1 GHEADEAWQGVRDFI
16 ENVSQRT
23 FRKLAMF
30 IGKNGEGKTGAINN
44 QEQPK
49 SDGTRVG
56 GEDAE
61 AVKPHLEALQSMG
74 ASVAEGSASATGV
87 FICGY
92 LSEDE
97 ARRGQRSGGLLRA
110 GSRAGGTG
118 TNYAAITVMPAHAFN
133 HIAVRLASEEEI
145 QQECQD
151 QIALLRNAPADDPDI
166 DDNIDD
172 TERVQA
178 AEDFLCAA
186 TGQTIDD
193 IRSKLEEW
201 DSDTVQAAGSEIKVP
216 VKLERVHAELA
227 QQLATEV
234 LNVVDGLAEELRA
247 GKVRRL
253 VLAGPVEYLRNSLQ
267 GILQC
272 NHKNKG
278 LALSKDTD
286 AVTVYSVGWR
296 HEFVSWVDTPGCD
309 DGDTVNEDVT
319 VKVIEDVDCVVML
332 TSRDLQGCKS
342 LQRHYLLKENDGK
355 GILKRLLRAEVE
367 RLQDDAQP
375 FHFMY
380 VINAEKDLAG
390 KEGSADPEG
399 RFQILQDP
407 EVSRDFAEAKART
420 QKELFRLLVYENR
433 KEGMNLP
440 EEKLQE
446 IADRIPVIV
455 IYGDTHRSLMELKRW
470 VSHRDLA
477 LTGMPALRDAIEQTV
492 YPAFLAAEKTLRKSL
507 RAARKPRAG
516 NNPEGPPASA
526 ASGST
531 LSRLAKCDP
540 AELKAEID
548 TMVKHTRGRRDD
560 IMSKVQEGCNRA
572 INFWL
577 QNSLRPRINECLQK
591 QDAYYAKNEHSF
603 STKLKTARAV
613 QTNHRLTKGIISKGP
628 YVAPQPVRTGG
639 TVIEGRQ
646 QRGKQK
652 KITKRKLHD
661 FVCPEHELADGA
673 RIKFTEMPPSEETAA
688 FKASLESNL
697 LTDFVQPMER
707 LVQEFRDHLCEGRD
721 PGSSN
726 IPHWESYF
734 DGKRR
739 KSIESELKQMVA
751 SFLSVQPA
759 KQTFGTVFRKF
770 LHQAMW
776 ESIDEHICEPALHPP
791 QCPESDAAHLR
802 YMKGCIKDGLQPAAE
817 GAMEKAE
824 EALRTFCRER
834 RRMLD
839 LAMEAM
845 LYKAV
850 NGFITFVRHARKGK
864 GKMGG
869 SSHQDTAEQ
878 VEQQIKLCNYVLE
891 QLQGCGDHAD
901 DADDDDAA
909 DDADDADDDSAA
921 DDDGAGVDGDDSLD
935 RPSASPPSEVQSL
948 GTASLHAHPQRLDPD
963 AERGGPPAP
972 PEAAVSPGQCLKQ
985 GLRELEWEGY
995 ALLEKMYE
1003 ASLRHAGPEEDA
1015 VQEHILVHEASCFP
1029 KDIDS
1034 REGVQAESDYSG
1046 EVKLQNGRYVRHG
1059 FGVFEKFEWRIENG
1073 EEIQRYPAKSIYAY
1087 IGQFEDGK
1095 EHGHGVTLYMKDARG
1110 TPASITIGEGF
1121 GKRRGAGDLC
1131 LWLIGD
1137 YAIEE
1142 REDAPQKG
1150 VESLLYWDE
1159 QDKELYLPVRRCQA
1173 KLKKFYASDGLK
1185 VHTEFEDRRRSD
1197 EEWAK
1202 AGTAVVKA
1210 ISAARVANQK
1220 RKEASVD
1227 GLKGISVYED
1237 CAFYPGSHVRIVN
1250 HRELSGECATV
1261 KSAREWEAEVLVES
1275 SGKIVAL
1282 PTGFF
1287 ESTEVLGLHS
1297 AAGKCYRKCT
1307 CPDSGSQDHHGDGG
1321 ADASVG
1327 CTTHRVRSFMSDR
1340 KTLVDAGWTVQT
1352 LKAYESGNGNHYSYT
1367 SPDGTKFTNRR
1378 GAMDHHTANASQLQ
1392 PTPANQPANSSP
1404 ANASQRQLTPANASQ
1419 LQPRQPTPANSS
1431 QPPS

>member
-1 GHEADEAWQGVRDFI
+1 MSSPTMEEARALDVLLEEMRSRTAQEFVDLLIEVDPACPEKASREGDRRIYANLTKSKHKAVERLRSAILAHWPRWKEVSCEKNITQSQARATDDGMRASGVSTTSTAALASLAQPSTTLPNVGPHPATPPFQMGDMVRDVSDKSPAQGQVGIITEIGRQLTVQLLDGNRGGPRMSKKYTCSELEPAAVPPEDSRADAKLYDHEWRMHVILYQKESLAQLLDQLGHEADEAWQGVRDFI

-516 NNPEGPPASA
+516 NNPEGPPASVA
-526 ASGST
+526 FGST

-548 TMVKHTRGRRDD
+548 TMMKHTRGGRDD
-560 IMSKVQEGCNRA
+560 IMSKVEEGNNRA
-572 INFWL
+572 SNDWL
-577 QNSLRPRINECLQK
+577 QNSLRPWINKCVQKESSHASLQGV
-591 QDAYYAKNEHSF
+591 YYAENEHSF
-603 STKLKTARAV
+603 STKLQTAEAV
-613 QTNHRLTKGIISKGP
+613 QKNHRLTQGIISKRP
-628 YVAPQPVRTGG
+628 WTGG
-639 TVIEGRQ
+639 TVIKGRQ
-646 QRGKQK
+646 ERGGKK

-661 FVCPEHELADGA
+661 FVFPEHELVPGGA

-869 SSHQDTAEQ
+869 
-878 VEQQIKLCNYVLE
+878 
-891 QLQGCGDHAD
+891 
-901 DADDDDAA
+901 
-909 DDADDADDDSAA
+909 
-921 DDDGAGVDGDDSLD
+921 
-935 RPSASPPSEVQSL
+935 R
-948 GTASLHAHPQRLDPD
+948 
-963 AERGGPPAP
+963 
-972 PEAAVSPGQCLKQ
+972 
-985 GLRELEWEGY
+985 
-995 ALLEKMYE
+995 
-1003 ASLRHAGPEEDA
+1003 
-1015 VQEHILVHEASCFP
+1015 
-1029 KDIDS
+1029 
-1034 REGVQAESDYSG
+1034 
-1046 EVKLQNGRYVRHG
+1046 
-1059 FGVFEKFEWRIENG
+1059 
-1073 EEIQRYPAKSIYAY
+1073 
-1087 IGQFEDGK
+1087 
-1095 EHGHGVTLYMKDARG
+1095 
-1110 TPASITIGEGF
+1110 
-1121 GKRRGAGDLC
+1121 
-1131 LWLIGD
+1131 
-1137 YAIEE
+1137 
-1142 REDAPQKG
+1142 
-1150 VESLLYWDE
+1150 
-1159 QDKELYLPVRRCQA
+1159 
-1173 KLKKFYASDGLK
+1173 
-1185 VHTEFEDRRRSD
+1185 
-1197 EEWAK
+1197 
-1202 AGTAVVKA
+1202 
-1210 ISAARVANQK
+1210 
-1220 RKEASVD
+1220 
-1227 GLKGISVYED
+1227 
-1237 CAFYPGSHVRIVN
+1237 
-1250 HRELSGECATV
+1250 
-1261 KSAREWEAEVLVES
+1261 
-1275 SGKIVAL
+1275 
-1282 PTGFF
+1282 
-1287 ESTEVLGLHS
+1287 
-1297 AAGKCYRKCT
+1297 
-1307 CPDSGSQDHHGDGG
+1307 
-1321 ADASVG
+1321 
-1327 CTTHRVRSFMSDR
+1327 
-1340 KTLVDAGWTVQT
+1340 
-1352 LKAYESGNGNHYSYT
+1352 
-1367 SPDGTKFTNRR
+1367 
-1378 GAMDHHTANASQLQ
+1378 
-1392 PTPANQPANSSP
+1392 
-1404 ANASQRQLTPANASQ
+1404 
-1419 LQPRQPTPANSS
+1419 
-1431 QPPS
+1431 